1 MSSGEPTKPQSVIVD
16 NPEPLPVALASV
28 ASTVLPSATE
38 LNPPAR
44 ATTTSEQD
52 RGTLGQRRVNLLW
65 EGTQGIVALGLVG
78 TACYALLKGISLPA
92 EYWLLLG
99 IVVNSY
105 FTRTNHTKIGGVG
118 GTDYR

>member
-1 MSSGEPTKPQSVIVD
+1 MSTDKPQPVVVA
-16 NPEPLPVALASV
+16 NPDPLPVTV
-28 ASTVLPSATE
+28 ASIDAVRPSATAQ
-38 LNPPAR
+38 NPPAR

-65 EGTQGIVALGLVG
+65 EGTQGMVALGLVG
-78 TACYALLKGISLPA
+78 TACYALLNGVALPA

>member
-1 MSSGEPTKPQSVIVD
+1 MSTEQVKPQSVIVENAD
-16 NPEPLPVALASV
+16 PLPVAV
-28 ASTVLPSATE
+28 ASIAPTLLPSATAQ
-38 LNPPAR
+38 NPPAR

-65 EGTQGIVALGLVG
+65 EGTQGLVALGLVG
-78 TACYALLKGISLPA
+78 TACYALLRGTSLPA

-118 GTDYR
+118 GTDFR

>member
-1 MSSGEPTKPQSVIVD
+1 MAEDTKKPQSVIVD
-16 NPEPLPVALASV
+16 NPEPLPVVVASV
-28 ASTVLPSATE
+28 SPVTQSATIDN
-38 LNPPAR
+38 LPAR

-65 EGTQGIVALGLVG
+65 EGTQGTVALVLVG
-78 TACYALLKGISLPA
+78 TACFALLNGISLPA

-118 GTDYR
+118 GTDFR

>member
-1 MSSGEPTKPQSVIVD
+1 MDGETEKPQPVVVA
-16 NPEPLPVALASV
+16 NPDPLPVVVASV
-28 ASTVLPSATE
+28 EPVKPSATAD
-38 LNPPAR
+38 NPPAR

-65 EGTQGIVALGLVG
+65 EGTQGIVALVLVG
-78 TACYALLKGISLPA
+78 TACFALLRGISLPA

-118 GTDYR
+118 GTDFR

>member
-1 MSSGEPTKPQSVIVD
+1 MNNEPERPQSVIVD
-16 NPEPLPVALASV
+16 NPEPLPVSLASV
-28 ASTVLPSATE
+28 APTVLPSATAQ
-38 LNPPAR
+38 NPPAR

-52 RGTLGQRRVNLLW
+52 RGTLGQRRINLVW
-65 EGTQGIVALGLVG
+65 EGTQGTVALGLVG
-78 TACYALLKGISLPA
+78 TACFALLRGVALPA

-118 GTDYR
+118 GSDFR

>member
-1 MSSGEPTKPQSVIVD
+1 MSSETTKPQSVIVD
-16 NPEPLPVALASV
+16 NPEPLPVAVTSIAP
-28 ASTVLPSATE
+28 VLPSATAQ
-38 LNPPAR
+38 NPPAR

-52 RGTLGQRRVNLLW
+52 RATVGQRRVNLMW

-78 TACYALLKGISLPA
+78 TACFALLKGVALPA

-105 FTRTNHTKIGGVG
+105 FTRTNHIKIGGVG
-118 GTDYR
+118 GTDFR

>member
-1 MSSGEPTKPQSVIVD
+1 MSSETTKPQSVIVD
-16 NPEPLPVALASV
+16 NPEPLPVAV
-28 ASTVLPSATE
+28 ASITPGSPPSATAQ
-38 LNPPAR
+38 NPPAR

-52 RGTLGQRRVNLLW
+52 RATVGQRRVNLLW

-78 TACYALLKGISLPA
+78 TACYALLKGVALPA

-118 GTDYR
+118 GTDFR

>member
-1 MSSGEPTKPQSVIVD
+1 MGERLEKPQPVVVA
-16 NPEPLPVALASV
+16 NPDPLPVTVASV
-28 ASTVLPSATE
+28 EPTFLPMATTE
-38 LNPPAR
+38 NPPAR

-65 EGTQGIVALGLVG
+65 EGTQGIVALVLVG
-78 TACYALLKGISLPA
+78 TACFALLKGIALPA

-99 IVVNSY
+99 VVVNSY

-118 GTDYR
+118 GTDFR